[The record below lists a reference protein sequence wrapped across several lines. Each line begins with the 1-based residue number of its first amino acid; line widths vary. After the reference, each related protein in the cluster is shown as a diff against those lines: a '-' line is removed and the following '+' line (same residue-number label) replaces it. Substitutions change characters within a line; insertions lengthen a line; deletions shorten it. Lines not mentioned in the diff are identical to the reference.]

1 MYSTKAKNWNQTRN
15 QTILYQMIKLS
26 LETLFQRGIEQQI
39 SIIRKISDSIKQS
52 RHAIVVFALTL
63 IRQLNLVFKRN
74 NN

>member
-1 MYSTKAKNWNQTRN
+1 
-15 QTILYQMIKLS
+15 MIKLS